1 MPFSYLPVFY
11 AMRELGMT
19 DASVSTAIANGFKA
33 YKTGVVEDMLLQY
46 QLFVPTQLLNFTV
59 VPPHLRVPVL
69 TSVGFVWCMA
79 LSFRHGNKSEDSA
92 AL

>member
-1 MPFSYLPVFY
+1 MPFGYLPVFY
-11 AMRELGMT
+11 AMRELGTT
-19 DASVSTAIANGFKA
+19 DASFATAISDGVDA
-33 YKTGVVEDMLLQY
+33 YKSGVVDDMLLQY

-79 LSFRHGNKSEDSA
+79 LSFRHGNKVEGDRH
-92 AL
+92 